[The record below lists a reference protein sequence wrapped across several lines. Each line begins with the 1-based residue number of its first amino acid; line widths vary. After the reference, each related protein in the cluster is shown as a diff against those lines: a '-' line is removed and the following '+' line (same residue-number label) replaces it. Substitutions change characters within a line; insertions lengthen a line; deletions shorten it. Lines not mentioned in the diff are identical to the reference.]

1 MVIFYLVVIICIIII
16 FFIFQRNLLE
26 GFTKKPKVIILV
38 GDSILDNER
47 YAQESIT
54 DNLLL
59 QKETNE
65 DQIICLAE
73 DNSTIGSTMSFQI
86 PDLTKEEK
94 YNHQSTYI
102 FVSVGGNDILQK
114 IVYRDDSQKTP
125 DTLYNIM
132 NDYYNFVANISE
144 KMNNANIILMTLY
157 YPQASHYRKY
167 DAVIKEWNIRVKE
180 CAKKYHCRVLDLS
193 SFMTESEDFSHDI
206 EPSDIGGKK
215 LTENMISVMA

>member
-1 MVIFYLVVIICIIII
+1 MVIFYLVIICIII

-26 GFTKKPKVIILV
+26 GFTKNPKVIILV

-54 DNLLL
+54 DQLIQQLDN
-59 QKETNE
+59 NE

-73 DNSTIGSTMSFQI
+73 DNSTIKSTMFSQI
-86 PDLTKEEK
+86 PDLTKEDK

-114 IVYRDDSQKTP
+114 IVYQDNSQRSS
-125 DTLYNIM
+125 DTLYSIM
-132 NDYYNFVANISE
+132 TDYYNFVANISK
-144 KMNNANIILMTLY
+144 KMSNANIILMTLY

-167 DAVIKEWNIRVKE
+167 DSVIKEWNIRVKE

-193 SFMTESEDFSHDI
+193 KFMTNSEDFSHDI

-215 LTENMISVMA
+215 LTENMISAMA